1 LVLSHRIHWG
11 ILWPGLAPGLLSTLL
26 PVDTLL
32 RKHLWIVDLLAVGVC
47 AVFLGRAAASMVESK
62 YLLSV
67 ALPRPA
73 PHAVRTETDVVYP
86 KAIDDVIKRNVFC
99 STCPPIVAVE
109 PAPGPGNAGNLEPQK
124 TTLPLQVLAVNYVA
138 PPWGFEHASATLRDT
153 ETKFVGAFRPGDKV
167 RGATITGIDETRVHL
182 DNVGKPEYIDLLE
195 PEANAATTPAVAAA
209 PAAPP
214 GGDAFS
220 VELDRGIKKTG
231 ENTYEIQRA
240 TLESVLGNMSLLARS
255 ARIVPE
261 MRDGKAAGFRLYS
274 VRPDGPFAKIGMQNG
289 DVLSA
294 INGLEITSPEKALEV
309 YSKLK
314 SASHLSLGLERNG
327 QRLTKDYSIR

>member
-1 LVLSHRIHWG
+1 M
-11 ILWPGLAPGLLSTLL
+11 
-26 PVDTLL
+26 DTLL
-32 RKHLWIVDLLAVGVC
+32 RKHLWIVDLIAVGLC
-47 AVFLGRAAASMVESK
+47 AIFLGRAAASMVESK
-62 YLLSV
+62 YLLTIAV
-67 ALPRPA
+67 PRPA
-73 PHAVRTETDVVYP
+73 PRTARAETDVVYP
-86 KAIDDVIKRNVFC
+86 KAIDDIIKRNVFC

-109 PAPGPGNAGNLEPQK
+109 PVASATTAVAEPQK

-138 PPWGFEHASATLRDT
+138 PPWGFEHASAVLRDT
-153 ETKFVGAFRPGDKV
+153 ETKRVGAFRPGEKV

-182 DNVGKPEYIDLLE
+182 DNVGKPEFIDLLE
-195 PEANAATTPAVAAA
+195 PEANPAAAA
-209 PAAPP
+209 PAAAAAAAATPP
-214 GGDAFS
+214 GGDAFTQ
-220 VELDRGIKKTG
+220 ELDRGIKKTG
-231 ENTYEIQRA
+231 DNTYEIQRA

-309 YSKLK
+309 YAKLK

>member
-1 LVLSHRIHWG
+1 
-11 ILWPGLAPGLLSTLL
+11 
-26 PVDTLL
+26 VDTLL
-32 RKHLWIVDLLAVGVC
+32 RKYLWIVDLLAIGLC

-62 YLLSV
+62 YLLTI
-67 ALPRPA
+67 AMPRPA
-73 PHAVRTETDVVYP
+73 PRMAHAETDVVYP

-99 STCPPIVAVE
+99 STCPPIIANPVE
-109 PAPGPGNAGNLEPQK
+109 AGPPIGNPEPVK
-124 TTLPLQVLAVNYVA
+124 TSLPLQVLAVNYVA

-153 ETKFVGAFRPGDKV
+153 ETKFVGAFRPGDHV

-182 DNVGKPEYIDLLE
+182 DNVGKPEFIDLLE
-195 PEANAATTPAVAAA
+195 PEANAAATTTPPVAAA
-209 PAAPP
+209 APP
-214 GGDAFS
+214 AGGDAFS
-220 VELDRGIKKTG
+220 QELDRGIKKTG
-231 ENTYEIQRA
+231 ENTYEIQRS

-274 VRPDGPFAKIGMQNG
+274 VRPEGPFAKIGMQNG

>member
-1 LVLSHRIHWG
+1 
-11 ILWPGLAPGLLSTLL
+11 LLSPLQA
-26 PVDTLL
+26 VDTLL
-32 RKHLWIVDLLAVGVC
+32 RKYLWIVDLVAIGVC

-62 YLLSV
+62 YLLSM

-73 PHAVRTETDVVYP
+73 AKLTRTETDVVYP

-99 STCPPIVAVE
+99 STCPPIVPVE
-109 PAPGPGNAGNLEPQK
+109 PTATVNPAVMEPQK
-124 TTLPLQVLAVNYVA
+124 TTLPLQVLAINYVA

-153 ETKFVGAFRPGDKV
+153 ETKYVGAFRPGERV

-182 DNVGKPEYIDLLE
+182 DNAGKPEFIDLLE
-195 PEANAATTPAVAAA
+195 PEANPAGGTPAVAPVAAAA
-209 PAAPP
+209 PAQ
-214 GGDAFS
+214 GGDVFS
-220 VELDRGIKKTG
+220 QELDRGIKKTG

-309 YSKLK
+309 YAKLK
-314 SASHLSLGLERNG
+314 SASHLSLGVERNG

>member
-1 LVLSHRIHWG
+1 M
-11 ILWPGLAPGLLSTLL
+11 
-26 PVDTLL
+26 DTLL
-32 RKHLWIVDLLAVGVC
+32 RKYLWIVDLVAIGLC
-47 AVFLGRAAASMVESK
+47 AMFLGRAAASMVESK
-62 YLLSV
+62 YLLSI
-67 ALPRPA
+67 AMPRPA
-73 PHAVRTETDVVYP
+73 PRVAHAETDVVYP

-99 STCPPIVAVE
+99 STCPPIIANPVE
-109 PAPGPGNAGNLEPQK
+109 ATAPIGNPEPVK
-124 TTLPLQVLAVNYVA
+124 TSLPLQVLAVNYVA

-153 ETKFVGAFRPGDKV
+153 ETKFVGAFRPGDHV

-182 DNVGKPEYIDLLE
+182 DNVGKPEFIDLLE
-195 PEANAATTPAVAAA
+195 PEANAAATTTAPVAAAA
-209 PAAPP
+209 PA

-220 VELDRGIKKTG
+220 QALDRGIKKTG
-231 ENTYEIQRA
+231 DNTYEIQRA

-274 VRPDGPFAKIGMQNG
+274 VRPEGPFAKIGMQNG

>member
-1 LVLSHRIHWG
+1 M
-11 ILWPGLAPGLLSTLL
+11 
-26 PVDTLL
+26 DTLL
-32 RKHLWIVDLLAVGVC
+32 RKHLWIVDVIAIGLC
-47 AVFLGRAAASMVESK
+47 AVFLGRAAASLIESK
-62 YLLSV
+62 YLLTMAV
-67 ALPRPA
+67 PRPA
-73 PHAVRTETDVVYP
+73 PRMVRADTEVRFP
-86 KAIDDVIKRNVFC
+86 KGIDDVIKRNVFC
-99 STCPPIVAVE
+99 STCPPILEKPLEVVTDTSLA
-109 PAPGPGNAGNLEPQK
+109 EPQK
-124 TTLPLQVLAVNYVA
+124 TSLPLQVLAVNYVA

-153 ETKFVGAFRPGDKV
+153 ETKFVGAFRPGEKV

-182 DNVGKPEYIDLLE
+182 DNVGKPEFIDLLE
-195 PEANAATTPAVAAA
+195 TEASAAAATAPVAAA
-209 PAAPP
+209 PAAPAA
-214 GGDAFS
+214 GGNDAFS
-220 VELDRGIKKTG
+220 QELDRGIKKTG

-274 VRPDGPFAKIGMQNG
+274 VRPEGPFAKIGMQNG

>member
-1 LVLSHRIHWG
+1 
-11 ILWPGLAPGLLSTLL
+11 LLSSLQ

-32 RKHLWIVDLLAVGVC
+32 RKHLWIVDLVAIGLC
-47 AVFLGRAAASMVESK
+47 ALFLGRAAASMVESK
-62 YLLSV
+62 YLLTM
-67 ALPRPA
+67 AMPRPA
-73 PHAVRTETDVVYP
+73 PRMVHTETDVFFP

-109 PAPGPGNAGNLEPQK
+109 PTASVSTATPEPQK
-124 TTLPLQVLAVNYVA
+124 TSLPLQVLAVNYVA

-182 DNVGKPEYIDLLE
+182 DNVGKPEFIDLLE
-195 PEANAATTPAVAAA
+195 PEANAATTTTAAPVAAA
-209 PAAPP
+209 APP
-214 GGDAFS
+214 AGGDAFS
-220 VELDRGIKKTG
+220 QELDRGIKKTG
-231 ENTYEIQRA
+231 ENTYEIQRS

-274 VRPDGPFAKIGMQNG
+274 VRPEGPFAKIGMQNG

>member
-1 LVLSHRIHWG
+1 
-11 ILWPGLAPGLLSTLL
+11 
-26 PVDTLL
+26 VDTLL
-32 RKHLWIVDLLAVGVC
+32 RKHLWIVDLVAIGLC

-62 YLLSV
+62 YLLTI
-67 ALPRPA
+67 AAPRPA
-73 PHAVRTETDVVYP
+73 PRLARTETEVFYP
-86 KAIDDVIKRNVFC
+86 KAIDDIIKRNVFC

-109 PAPGPGNAGNLEPQK
+109 PTAVASTAVLEPQK
-124 TTLPLQVLAVNYVA
+124 TSLPLQVLAVNYVA

-153 ETKFVGAFRPGDKV
+153 ETKFVGAFRPGEKV

-182 DNVGKPEYIDLLE
+182 DNVGKPEFIDLLE
-195 PEANAATTPAVAAA
+195 PEANPAATTPVA
-209 PAAPP
+209 PAAAAATPP

-220 VELDRGIKKTG
+220 QELDRGIKKTG

-309 YSKLK
+309 YAKLK

>member
-1 LVLSHRIHWG
+1 
-11 ILWPGLAPGLLSTLL
+11 
-26 PVDTLL
+26 VDTLL
-32 RKHLWIVDLLAVGVC
+32 RKHLWIVDLVAIGLC

-62 YLLSV
+62 YLLTI
-67 ALPRPA
+67 AMPRPA
-73 PHAVRTETDVVYP
+73 PRMAHTETDVVYP

-99 STCPPIVAVE
+99 STCPPILPVE
-109 PAPGPGNAGNLEPQK
+109 PTNAGPPVNPEPQK
-124 TTLPLQVLAVNYVA
+124 TSLPLQVLAVNYVA

-153 ETKFVGAFRPGDKV
+153 ETKFVGAFRPGDHV

-182 DNVGKPEYIDLLE
+182 DNVGKPEFIDLLE
-195 PEANAATTPAVAAA
+195 PEANAAATTTAPVAAAAA
-209 PAAPP
+209 PA

-220 VELDRGIKKTG
+220 QELDRGIKKTG

-274 VRPDGPFAKIGMQNG
+274 VRPEGPFAKIGMQNG